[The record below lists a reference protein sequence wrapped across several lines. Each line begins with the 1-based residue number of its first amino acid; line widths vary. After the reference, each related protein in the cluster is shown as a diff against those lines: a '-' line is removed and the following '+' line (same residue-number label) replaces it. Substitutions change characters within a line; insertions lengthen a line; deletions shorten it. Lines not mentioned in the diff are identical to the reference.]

1 MKFDYIKEIDE
12 SNVYDVAH
20 KTPITNLNKMSFRL
34 NNNLMIKREDL
45 QPIFSFK
52 CRGSYNKISRLSQ
65 NILQKG
71 VIAASAGNH
80 AQGVAL
86 SAQFLKIKAIIV
98 MPITTPPIKIESVK
112 RLNGEVLLYGDN
124 FDEAYSH
131 AQELSEEKD
140 MTFIHPFDD
149 PHVIAGQGTVA
160 KEIIEQ
166 YGKNIDY
173 IFIPKP
179 IFN

>member
-1 MKFDYIKEIDE
+1 
-12 SNVYDVAH
+12 
-20 KTPITNLNKMSFRL
+20 
-34 NNNLMIKREDL
+34 
-45 QPIFSFK
+45 
-52 CRGSYNKISRLSQ
+52 
-65 NILQKG
+65 
-71 VIAASAGNH
+71 
-80 AQGVAL
+80 
-86 SAQFLKIKAIIV
+86 

-131 AQELSEEKD
+131 AQELSKEKD

-173 IFIPKP
+173 IFIPVGGGGLLSL
-179 IFN
+179 IHI